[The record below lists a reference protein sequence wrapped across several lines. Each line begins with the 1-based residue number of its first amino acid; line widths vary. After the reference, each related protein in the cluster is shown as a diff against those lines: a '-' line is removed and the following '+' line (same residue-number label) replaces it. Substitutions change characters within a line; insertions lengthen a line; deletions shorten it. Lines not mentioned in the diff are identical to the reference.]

1 MESLNNLYIIHH
13 DSNVVEVKVKKELF
27 SKKSIIAAS
36 YILMEKS
43 YVMFDDD
50 EKSYLIFLKP
60 KENYDLEKLAWEF
73 YTKLVEQE
81 ALFMHQ
87 EQTEKIR
94 EEIIDQ
100 ALSNYIEPEEV
111 EMEEEAASQ
120 EGQIKE
126 EVDKAMYSFRVGE
139 ERPIEELFVEDPL
152 GIAKPWEE
160 KYGKSNS
167 K

>member
-1 MESLNNLYIIHH
+1 MENTGNLYTIHE
-13 DSNVVEVKVKKELF
+13 DSKVVEVRIKKDLF
-27 SKKSIIAAS
+27 SKKAVIAAS

-50 EKSYLIFLKP
+50 EKFYLIFLKP
-60 KENYDLEKLAWEF
+60 KENYELEKLAWEF

-81 ALFMHQ
+81 ALFTHQ
-87 EQTEKIR
+87 QETEKIR

-100 ALSNYIEPEEV
+100 ALSNYVEPEEV
-111 EMEEEAASQ
+111 EMEEEAANQQ
-120 EGQIKE
+120 EQIKE
-126 EVDKAMYSFRVGE
+126 DVDKAMYTFRVGD
-139 ERPIEELFVEDPL
+139 ERPVEELFVEDPL

-160 KYGKSNS
+160 KYGKNNS